1 MSDRAPVTQGKAGA
15 FAAAHRRFARAV
27 IAIYL
32 GAAALALALLITAL
46 GTDQAHQRSEARAT
60 LLLETEVRA
69 HSLARHLGLVASE
82 LRRLGLR
89 SEVDLLDRN
98 MEPERSLLR
107 LAQEK
112 STFFDVGIAIVGT
125 DGAVAWAEPEDFLS
139 AGTSFAKESWFDL
152 VKHRRTVRIVTVE
165 PERESD
171 SMLYVVSPIVRSGQF
186 TGALLGAID
195 LAKGDAFDTEAGAT
209 EHRVT
214 LIATHEGAV
223 VYPPKRPPE
232 LNAERWRA
240 LMTRESW
247 EPFLDDS
254 NLFGTD
260 DIVAGAPVTGS
271 DLVLMTVLSE
281 DALYGPARGRLESR
295 LALGLGVALI
305 PLILL
310 VLLLRRSLRVF
321 RTTQEQ
327 AAREER
333 LHMLGEAVNLIAHE
347 IKNSLNGLRLGMDVV
362 LADPGKAGP
371 RRADTIAALR
381 TELHRLSDF
390 TTELLGFSKGIVP
403 RPVALDLANLV
414 RKVAGLMVEKA
425 AEAGAELEIV
435 TPQTG
440 IPVRVDPGL
449 IHSVI
454 TNLVGNALDAIAG
467 ADPRP
472 HIVVIAAAAGRVAEI
487 RVRDNGPGVSAEVR
501 RALFEPFVTGKPS
514 GVGIGLAM
522 SRKIARAH
530 GGDLVLVRSGPG
542 AEFLLTVPLEVP

>member
-1 MSDRAPVTQGKAGA
+1 MSDRAPVTEGKAGA
-15 FAAAHRRFARAV
+15 FAAAHGRFARAV
-27 IAIYL
+27 VAIYL
-32 GAAALALALLITAL
+32 GAAALALGLLVTAL

-107 LAQEK
+107 LTQDK
-112 STFFDVGIAIVGT
+112 STFFDVGIAIIGT
-125 DGAVAWAEPEDFLS
+125 DGTVAWAEPEDFLKV
-139 AGTSFAKESWFDL
+139 GTSFAKESWFDM
-152 VKHRRTVRIVTVE
+152 VKHRRTVRVVTVE

-171 SMLYVVSPIVRSGQF
+171 SMLYVVSPIVRNGQF

-195 LAKGDAFDTEAGAT
+195 LAKGDAFDTDAGSMG
-209 EHRVT
+209 HRVT
-214 LIATHEGAV
+214 LIATHDGAV

-232 LNAERWRA
+232 LDDERWHA
-240 LMTRESW
+240 LMARESW

-254 NLFGTD
+254 NLFGLD
-260 DIVAGAPVTGS
+260 DVVAGAPVTGS

-295 LALGLGVALI
+295 LALGLVVALV

-321 RTTQEQ
+321 RKTAEQ

-381 TELHRLSDF
+381 TELIRLSDF
-390 TTELLGFSKGIVP
+390 TTELLSFSKGIVP
-403 RPVALDLANLV
+403 RPVALDLGELV
-414 RKVAGLMVEKA
+414 RKVAGLMVDKA
-425 AEAGAELEIV
+425 AEAGADLEIV
-435 TPQTG
+435 TPPTA

-467 ADPRP
+467 PEPRP
-472 HIVVIAAAAGRVAEI
+472 RIVVTAAAAGATAEI

-501 RALFEPFVTGKPS
+501 PSLFEPFVTGKPS
-514 GVGIGLAM
+514 GVGIGLAL

-530 GGDLVLVRSGPG
+530 GGDLVLVASGPG